1 MLYPSKNFSSKPTL
15 SIAAVVNLGPNTE
28 TAAPAMSP
36 STAASTNLAPCTTL
50 LNESA
55 VFAAAFAASISAGS
69 GAAAPK
75 VNAPC
80 LALSASPAA
89 FALSP
94 LANPPTP
101 PSAKDFRM
109 SLVSPPV
116 SAVTP
121 ADVVP

>member
-1 MLYPSKNFSSKPTL
+1 MVS
-15 SIAAVVNLGPNTE
+15 LGPTVAI
-28 TAAPAMSP
+28 TAPATFP
-36 STAASTNLAPCTTL
+36 SIAASTNLAPCTTL

-94 LANPPTP
+94 LANPPIP